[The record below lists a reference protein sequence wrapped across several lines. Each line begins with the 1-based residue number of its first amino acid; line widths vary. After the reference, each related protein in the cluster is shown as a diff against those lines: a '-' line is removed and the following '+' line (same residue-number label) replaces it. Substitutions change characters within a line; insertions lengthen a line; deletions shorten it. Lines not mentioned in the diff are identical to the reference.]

1 MSTILII
8 GGTGLLGVNW
18 ALKRQHV
25 DVVHITGYQQKPLIP
40 GVYSHIFDAKQ
51 EAVIHEKVGE
61 IRPDLIINCA
71 GLANVDSC
79 EAQPELSF
87 QLNVVLAEEIA
98 KVSKLYQ
105 IPFIHIST
113 DHLFEG
119 TKSFVSERDTTNPKN
134 TYAKHKSEAEKL
146 VLKINP
152 NALVIRTTFFG
163 WGPSYRQSFS
173 DIILGKLKVG
183 ADIYMFDDVYFTP
196 LYIGDLIKIAHE
208 LIEHSVIGVLNV
220 CAGERISKYEFSVK
234 LAEALG
240 FDSNVIQPIQARR
253 KRVSIE
259 RPLDMSLS
267 DGLLK
272 SLLFKESITID
283 EGINALKEDT
293 TIKTIRRYIHKS

>member
-1 MSTILII
+1 M
-8 GGTGLLGVNW
+8 
-18 ALKRQHV
+18 
-25 DVVHITGYQQKPLIP
+25 
-40 GVYSHIFDAKQ
+40 
-51 EAVIHEKVGE
+51 
-61 IRPDLIINCA
+61 
-71 GLANVDSC
+71 
-79 EAQPELSF
+79 
-87 QLNVVLAEEIA
+87 
-98 KVSKLYQ
+98 
-105 IPFIHIST
+105 
-113 DHLFEG
+113 
-119 TKSFVSERDTTNPKN
+119 
-134 TYAKHKSEAEKL
+134 

-163 WGPSYRQSFS
+163 WGPSYEQSFS

-293 TIKTIRRYIHKS
+293 TIKTKNEPFRKEISVRKTFY